1 MTVYQQIKELRE
13 SLGMTQQE
21 LAEKVGFK
29 TASAVNKIEL
39 GLRDINQGKIVAF
52 ANALGTTPGY
62 LMGWEESVYT
72 KKEEFTMPKTNKN
85 NDKLVFTPKRFS
97 ESRNCRVRLTDDAAE
112 IVNNIWL
119 RTGLSATQIVSSMIE
134 YAAERV
140 EIERTAFDD
149 DD

>member
-1 MTVYQQIKELRE
+1 
-13 SLGMTQQE
+13 
-21 LAEKVGFK
+21 
-29 TASAVNKIEL
+29 
-39 GLRDINQGKIVAF
+39 
-52 ANALGTTPGY
+52 
-62 LMGWEESVYT
+62 
-72 KKEEFTMPKTNKN
+72 MPKSNKN

-97 ESRNCRVRLTDDAAE
+97 ESRNCRVRLTDEAAD
-112 IVNNIWL
+112 IVNNLWL